1 MRHTFRRDHTAL
13 WLRRRFRHR
22 PAALFLVTGAWG
34 AQSVVGQQA
43 MHIAV
48 ATSALVMLCSAL
60 LASWRHARTGTLRW
74 RRLWAMLTG
83 IAVGG
88 TAGALLALEASGAWI
103 RWLFVIYLLAT
114 VADCYLRAGFMTPPS
129 HRVIPTVPHELTVGG
144 IIGLIAS
151 FLGVG
156 GSVMTVPLM
165 RRRGVLMAE
174 AAGMANVLTLP
185 LAATATLT
193 AVDGTAVA
201 GGVTEWV
208 CRQYLAVG
216 GGAAGGGKLAGVKIA
231 SRWLARLPG
240 PLACANLSAIADC
253 RTAGDERVGIMR
265 DAALRIHPSVLPG
278 SFCCHFS
285 CACSR
290 ETPWPIKENKR
301 WVKR

>member
-1 MRHTFRRDHTAL
+1 MSD
-13 WLRRRFRHR
+13 WLFLCGILSGVTTWLFGFGGGFVTV
-22 PAALFLVTGAWG
+22 PLLYFLVTGALG

-129 HRVIPTVPHELTVGG
+129 RRVVPTVPHELTVGG

-193 AVDGTAVA
+193 WLLMAWLSPVALPNGFIGNIWLSAAAQLVA
-201 GGVTEWV
+201 GSWLG
-208 CRQYLAVG
+208 L
-216 GGAAGGGKLAGVKIA
+216 KIA
-231 SRWLARLPG
+231 SRWLARLPDRWHVRIY
-240 PLACANLSAIADC
+240 PLLLIA
-253 RTAGDERVGIMR
+253 VLLVM
-265 DAALRIHPSVLPG
+265 SVWG
-278 SFCCHFS
+278 
-285 CACSR
+285 
-290 ETPWPIKENKR
+290 
-301 WVKR
+301 

>member
-1 MRHTFRRDHTAL
+1 MSD
-13 WLRRRFRHR
+13 WLFLYGILSGVTTW
-22 PAALFLVTGAWG
+22 LFGFGGGFVTVPLLYLLVTGAWG

-60 LASWRHARTGTLRW
+60 LASWQHARTGTLSW

-129 HRVIPTVPHELTVGG
+129 RRVIPTVPHELTLGG

-193 AVDGTAVA
+193 WLLMAWLSPVALPNGFVGNIWLSAAAQLVA
-201 GGVTEWV
+201 GSWLG
-208 CRQYLAVG
+208 L
-216 GGAAGGGKLAGVKIA
+216 KIA
-231 SRWLARLPG
+231 SRWLARLPDRWHVRIY
-240 PLACANLSAIADC
+240 PLLLIA
-253 RTAGDERVGIMR
+253 VLLVM
-265 DAALRIHPSVLPG
+265 SVWG
-278 SFCCHFS
+278 
-285 CACSR
+285 
-290 ETPWPIKENKR
+290 
-301 WVKR
+301 

>member
-1 MRHTFRRDHTAL
+1 MSD
-13 WLRRRFRHR
+13 WLFLCGILSGVTTWLFGFGGGFVTV
-22 PAALFLVTGAWG
+22 PLLYFLVTGAWG

-129 HRVIPTVPHELTVGG
+129 RRVIPTVPHELTVGG

-156 GSVMTVPLM
+156 GSVMTVL
-165 RRRGVLMAE
+165 
-174 AAGMANVLTLP
+174 
-185 LAATATLT
+185 
-193 AVDGTAVA
+193 
-201 GGVTEWV
+201 
-208 CRQYLAVG
+208 
-216 GGAAGGGKLAGVKIA
+216 
-231 SRWLARLPG
+231 
-240 PLACANLSAIADC
+240 
-253 RTAGDERVGIMR
+253 
-265 DAALRIHPSVLPG
+265 
-278 SFCCHFS
+278 
-285 CACSR
+285 
-290 ETPWPIKENKR
+290 
-301 WVKR
+301 

>member
-1 MRHTFRRDHTAL
+1 MSD
-13 WLRRRFRHR
+13 WLFLCGILSGVTTW
-22 PAALFLVTGAWG
+22 LFGFGGGFVTVPLLYLLVTGAWD

-60 LASWRHARTGTLRW
+60 LASWQHARTGTLCW
-74 RRLWAMLTG
+74 RRLWTMLTG

-129 HRVIPTVPHELTVGG
+129 RRVIPTVPHELTVGG

-174 AAGMANVLTLP
+174 AAGMANALTLP

-193 AVDGTAVA
+193 WLLMAWLSPVA
-201 GGVTEWV
+201 LPNGF
-208 CRQYLAVG
+208 VG
-216 GGAAGGGKLAGVKIA
+216 NIWLSAAAQLVVGSWLGLKIA
-231 SRWLARLPG
+231 SRWLARLPDRWHVRIY
-240 PLACANLSAIADC
+240 PLLLIA
-253 RTAGDERVGIMR
+253 VLLVM
-265 DAALRIHPSVLPG
+265 SVWG
-278 SFCCHFS
+278 
-285 CACSR
+285 
-290 ETPWPIKENKR
+290 
-301 WVKR
+301 